1 MRQDTQNGIK
11 LANLNVDLMLVFV
24 ITNKDLKMINAD
36 VNANN

>member
-11 LANLNVDLMLVFV
+11 LVNLNVDLMLVFV